1 MRSPTCR
8 ASETGLRLSARPGI
22 GSRRGEGLPGYWTVL
37 FIRAMVEHPAGYAPL
52 LAHFAQRTLLPSSN
66 SAPWASGKSI
76 GFGAACSMAHTF
88 ACLRIAEAISGT
100 GARLATGSGGLT
112 LGRAGFAP
120 AGRQTKFHEGIFSSF
135 PFDQH
140 FPIGQAPGG
149 DHPYTAPAGCGRRGK
164 EDRNPVL
171 ALGQAAGPR
180 LCSGYGDLS
189 SATVWAEGAL
199 RPSVLPMWLTAPHCR
214 HHPGVGHHAHPASPQ
229 AGIRP
234 TSHYPRPLPPRDT
247 RVRPSPRQR
256 GLVGDVRAVAVYF
269 APSRLCNA
277 V

>member
-1 MRSPTCR
+1 VAYLDAGACSVPLRPTTRALANVSCVGDGSPALR
-8 ASETGLRLSARPGI
+8 KTGN

-52 LAHFAQRTLLPSSN
+52 LAHFAQRALLPSSN
-66 SAPWASGKSI
+66 SAPWASGKSL

-140 FPIGQAPGG
+140 CLVALIFL
-149 DHPYTAPAGCGRRGK
+149 YSEGCG
-164 EDRNPVL
+164 L
-171 ALGQAAGPR
+171 
-180 LCSGYGDLS
+180 
-189 SATVWAEGAL
+189 
-199 RPSVLPMWLTAPHCR
+199 
-214 HHPGVGHHAHPASPQ
+214 
-229 AGIRP
+229 
-234 TSHYPRPLPPRDT
+234 
-247 RVRPSPRQR
+247 
-256 GLVGDVRAVAVYF
+256 LV
-269 APSRLCNA
+269 
-277 V
+277 